1 MVTKTQTKPVTKP
14 VVANPV
20 SAQVPAS
27 TPATAPVAAPAADKP
42 KAEKKQRTSKEK
54 FTAAQVITFNPDVYK
69 GKPKRGK
76 SATRF
81 NAFIAAYKPGM
92 TVQQYVDL
100 WKANGWNSTL
110 AYADLHWDAHRNFIS
125 VA

>member
-1 MVTKTQTKPVTKP
+1 MATKTQTKPVTKP

-20 SAQVPAS
+20 SDKRPNVDVPMAQA
-27 TPATAPVAAPAADKP
+27 AADAAEKP
-42 KAEKKQRTSKEK
+42 KVEKKQRFAAAK
-54 FTAAQVITFNPDVYK
+54 FTPAMVITFNADVYK

-81 NAFIAAYKPGM
+81 AAFQAAWKPGM
-92 TVQQYVDL
+92 TVQQYIDL

-110 AYADLHWDAHRNFIS
+110 AHADLRWDAHRNFIS

>member
-1 MVTKTQTKPVTKP
+1 MATKTQTKPVTKP

-20 SAQVPAS
+20 TAPVQGSTS
-27 TPATAPVAAPAADKP
+27 TPAAEKP
-42 KAEKKQRTSKEK
+42 KAEKKQRFAAAK
-54 FTAAQVITFNPDVYK
+54 FTPAMVITFNADVYK

-81 NAFIAAYKPGM
+81 AAFQAAWKPGM
-92 TVQQYVDL
+92 TVQQYIDL

-110 AYADLHWDAHRNFIS
+110 AHADLRWDAHRNFIS